1 MNESIQ
7 LDNCSVK
14 NLENNDNNHLEQEKK
29 RSRYE
34 GVPLLLTIQLIISIV
49 ALTLVF
55 TLKFLGVEYFNLI
68 RNWYFN
74 NINNSLVVAS
84 NFIDKKDA
92 FKVKVPFINLQDGK
106 NIVTTSIINSKNNL
120 QSIPIKL
127 SVPLSKPI
135 KNGIVTSKFGKRT
148 DPISGEEKCHYGLDL
163 SGKEGSPI
171 YAVMNGV
178 IEKSESSPSFGNF
191 LIINHGNNI
200 KSLYAHCK
208 ELKGSV
214 GNNVKRGQI
223 IALMGNT
230 GYYSTET
237 HVHIEL
243 IVKDQKLDPEPFFE
257 NINI

>member
-34 GVPLLLTIQLIISIV
+34 GVPLLLTIQLIISII
-49 ALTLVF
+49 ALTSLF
-55 TLKFLGVEYFNLI
+55 TLKVLCIEYFNLI

-84 NFIDKKDA
+84 NFNDNKDA
-92 FKVKVPFINLQDGK
+92 FKVPFINLQDGK

-135 KNGIVTSKFGKRT
+135 ENGIVTSKFGKRT
-148 DPISGEEKCHYGLDL
+148 DPVSGEEKFHYGLDL

-191 LIINHGNNI
+191 LIIDHGNNI

-208 ELKGSV
+208 ELKKSV

-223 IALMGNT
+223 IATMGNT
-230 GYYSTET
+230 GYYSTGT

-243 IVKDQKLDPEPFFE
+243 IVKDQKLDPEQFFE